1 MYPLGEYLRLQWRE
15 LHGQQQWQQT
25 IFIKSIKCHKF
36 SESQA
41 QANWNYYNGK
51 DNKNDKVK
59 YHRIYKD
66 DNDDYNILFRNI
78 KYHTFSESRA

>member
-1 MYPLGEYLRLQWRE
+1 M
-15 LHGQQQWQQT
+15 T
-25 IFIKSIKCHKF
+25 ITMMTGMTWTTKYFFFKSIKCHTF

-41 QANWNYYNGK
+41 QVDWNDHNSK

-66 DNDDYNILFRNI
+66 DNDDYN
-78 KYHTFSESRA
+78 T